1 MSDNGPENLKLRL
14 PNTDTSRFKKENAP
28 GTPPKPSVGSLS
40 AGATVP
46 QSEINDPLAMRT
58 NTGRLKKVSAGETGA
73 LSAIAPTPNKNE
85 TVKLKIV
92 KNPTAPQPGPA
103 TSAPLHL
110 NVGGTVA
117 APAPEVPEK
126 PATLKMPKLNLRPGG
141 TMAAPPPAPEAPA
154 TMQPPT
160 TPKVPTLT
168 VKLGPKKDAPAPAA
182 TIAAPPPEAPAAS
195 ETPAPAASE
204 ADAPSTV
211 SSRTVKLT
219 VKRPGATVAAPAP
232 EEAKPAEPSAEKP
245 AAPAL
250 RIRPQGGAAAAPAA
264 GGNAGATIKLQPG
277 GNAGATLKLHPK
289 APSEPAS
296 PTAETVAAPENG
308 APQLKQTGA
317 KLSLKHKEADDAA
330 KTVALPP
337 PGVPAP
343 GAAADP
349 NAATQ
354 PGPPPQE
361 QPPAP
366 AAGKTLVL
374 KKGADKTAAEPGA
387 APAPEA
393 AAAAAPEAVRPDF
406 IEGIED
412 SAPQLGKVE
421 AICAIL
427 SFVAASAACYFI
439 VMDFLKYI

>member
-117 APAPEVPEK
+117 APAPEAPSA

-154 TMQPPT
+154 AVPPPA

-168 VKLGPKKDAPAPAA
+168 VKLGTKKDAPAPAA
-182 TIAAPPPEAPAAS
+182 TIAAPPPEAPAA
-195 ETPAPAASE
+195 PAASE
-204 ADAPSTV
+204 PAASSTV

-232 EEAKPAEPSAEKP
+232 EEAKPAEPAAEKP

-277 GNAGATLKLHPK
+277 GNAGATLKLHPQT
-289 APSEPAS
+289 ASEPAS

-361 QPPAP
+361 QPAAP

-374 KKGADKTAAEPGA
+374 KKGADKTAAAPAAEPGA
-387 APAPEA
+387 TPAP
-393 AAAAAPEAVRPDF
+393 AAAAPEAVRPDF

-412 SAPQLGKVE
+412 SEPQLGKIE

>member
-73 LSAIAPTPNKNE
+73 LSAIAPTPNKHE

-117 APAPEVPEK
+117 APAPEAPAA

-154 TMQPPT
+154 AVPPPT

-182 TIAAPPPEAPAAS
+182 TIAAPPAEAPAAPAAS
-195 ETPAPAASE
+195 EPAAS
-204 ADAPSTV
+204 SSV

-232 EEAKPAEPSAEKP
+232 EEAKPAEPAAEKP

-250 RIRPQGGAAAAPAA
+250 RIRPQGGATAAPAA

-277 GNAGATLKLHPK
+277 GNAGATLKLHPIT
-289 APSEPAS
+289 ASEPAS

-361 QPPAP
+361 QPAAP

-387 APAPEA
+387 TPAP
-393 AAAAAPEAVRPDF
+393 AAAPEAVRPDF

-412 SAPQLGKVE
+412 SEPQLGKIE